1 MDHASVKEIDDSFS
15 ASRLPL
21 FKDGRSTNGRM
32 ICKKQAFYSAEQPK
46 SANKATS
53 PTSKPSLPPCN
64 KSQSTKSPY
73 KGKKRKVASS
83 TTNDNITSPSD
94 KSPDK
99 SGKKQKTA
107 LTTDSGVELETRS
120 GINLRPKRH
129 YPKPDDF
136 YNDDD
141 FAFFDDDDIY
151 EPPVKASAEKQ
162 TCDKGASLKG
172 HVAKKSTS
180 KGPLPDE
187 VNHFKSLF
195 TEVNLTTLE
204 FLRNIDIRFSNKY
217 QSHFVSISEFEE
229 LFVDFKNLLDSSKLM
244 QLFGQKM
251 EENFLFDNWQVS
263 HVSMKAA
270 NVILTLL
277 GKKPSVISLLHH
289 QLSVLPT
296 VRLTRVDLSE
306 HVESSKD
313 LEKIRRRNAMFHP
326 KCDLSKRYVPK
337 RSITA
342 KIRPKYRK
350 LANSLSVENANFSLT
365 KDWNIVKTQHDN
377 ARPSRDKSKRK
388 LSNNFPP
395 VCQDSSVTEN
405 EDTVSAI

>member
-1 MDHASVKEIDDSFS
+1 
-15 ASRLPL
+15 
-21 FKDGRSTNGRM
+21 M

-46 SANKATS
+46 YASKATCL
-53 PTSKPSLPPCN
+53 TSKTSLPPCN

-73 KGKKRKVASS
+73 KGKKRKVPSS
-83 TTNDNITSPSD
+83 TTNDHITSPSD

-99 SGKKQKTA
+99 SGKKQKTT

-141 FAFFDDDDIY
+141 FAFFDDDEIY
-151 EPPVKASAEKQ
+151 EPHVKTSTEKQ
-162 TCDKGASLKG
+162 TCEKGASLKG
-172 HVAKKSTS
+172 HVAKKTTS

-187 VNHFKSLF
+187 VRHFKSII
-195 TEVNLTTLE
+195 TEVNHAASE
-204 FLRNIDIRFSNKY
+204 FLSNIDIRFSNKY
-217 QSHFVSISEFEE
+217 QSHFVSLLEFEE
-229 LFVDFKNLLDSSKLM
+229 LFVDFKNLLDSSKLL
-244 QLFGQKM
+244 QLFGQNI

-277 GKKPSVISLLHH
+277 GKKPSMIALLYH

-306 HVESSKD
+306 RVESSKD
-313 LEKIRRRNAMFHP
+313 LEKIRRRNAKFHP
-326 KCDLSKRYVPK
+326 QCALSKSYGLE

-350 LANSLSVENANFSLT
+350 LASSLSVENANFYMT
-365 KDWNIVKTQHDN
+365 KDSNIVTIQHDN
-377 ARPSRDKSKRK
+377 ARPKRDKSKRK

-395 VCQDSSVTEN
+395 VCQDSSDTDN
-405 EDTVSAI
+405 DDTVSAI